1 MIIDPSGV
9 YCRREGSAGH
19 FLCGKSPDA
28 ADDPDTD
35 NLDVDYGFFDEHI
48 WEVLA
53 HRVPAFENLKCVNAW
68 AGFYEYNTLDQNAVV
83 GFHPQVSNL
92 LLCNGFSGHGLQQA
106 PGAGRAVAE
115 LLTLG
120 RFASV
125 DLACFSFDRVARR
138 QPLFEKNIV

>member
-1 MIIDPSGV
+1 MTREDHASLFEEVIWPSLYARCEAFGGLKV
-9 YCRREGSAGH
+9 TGS
-19 FLCGKSPDA
+19 
-28 ADDPDTD
+28 
-35 NLDVDYGFFDEHI
+35 
-48 WEVLA
+48 
-53 HRVPAFENLKCVNAW
+53 W